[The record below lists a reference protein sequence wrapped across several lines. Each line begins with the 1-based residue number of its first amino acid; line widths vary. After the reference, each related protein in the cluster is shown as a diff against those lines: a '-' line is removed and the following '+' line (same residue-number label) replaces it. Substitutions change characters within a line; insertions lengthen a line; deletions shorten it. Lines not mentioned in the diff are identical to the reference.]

1 LNNLVQLS
9 KPSGIKNINLKKV
22 NLYLA
27 HLVVFLLPFEQKL
40 IPLALILFAFSN
52 LLVHP
57 FHERVHYFK
66 KRKFYIWLFSAFYL
80 AHVIGVL
87 YSDDFSTG
95 LFDLEIKLSLLLVPW
110 VVLTSNVINKY
121 TLPELL
127 RTFLY
132 ATVLAAIVSFVYA
145 GISYFKSG
153 EVQSFYYVYLSYYRH
168 AGYFSIYV
176 NFAIAVLIIF
186 IFHNREKVQI
196 HNYLMLTFLII
207 TVYQLS
213 ARMGIIVLG
222 FLLTY
227 AFSYLIFPKI
237 RFKNPLIALSLV
249 VLFTAGFITI
259 SINYVDRFKGVT
271 ENVKNE
277 ESSSGSRPLLWK
289 YSWELFKEKPLLGY
303 GTGDVSRVMNEKWG
317 KEEFDYAEERH
328 LNAHNQFV
336 QSGVALGLLGL
347 LPLIGMLVIPLLKVN
362 VHSNFIFPLFIF
374 IITMSCLTEAIFERQ
389 DGVVFF
395 ALFNSFLYFT
405 YSD

>member
-1 LNNLVQLS
+1 LIQLS
-9 KPSGIKNINLKKV
+9 KSYAIKNINIKKV

-27 HLVVFLLPFEQKL
+27 HLVVFLLPFEQRL
-40 IPLALILFAFSN
+40 IPWALVLFAATN
-52 LLVHP
+52 VLVHP
-57 FHERVHYFK
+57 FHERVHYYK

-80 AHVIGVL
+80 AHAIGVL
-87 YSDDFSTG
+87 YSDDLSNGF
-95 LFDLEIKLSLLLVPW
+95 FDLEIKLSLLLVPW
-110 VVLTSNVINKY
+110 AVLTSNVINKF

-132 ATVLAAIVSFVYA
+132 ATVLAAAVSFIYA

-153 EVQSFYYVYLSYYRH
+153 EVESFYYVYLSYYRH

-176 NFAIAVLIIF
+176 NFAIAILIIF

-196 HNYLMLTFLII
+196 HNYLMLAFLII

-222 FLLTY
+222 FLMAY

-237 RFKNPLIALSLV
+237 RYKNPLIALFLV
-249 VLFTAGFITI
+249 LLFTVGFIVV
-259 SINYVDRFKGVT
+259 SIKYVDRFKGVT
-271 ENVKNE
+271 ENVMNE

-289 YSWELFKEKPLLGY
+289 YSWELFQEKPFFGY
-303 GTGDVSRVMNEKWG
+303 GTGDVSQAMNDKWEK
-317 KEEFDYAEERH
+317 ENFDYAEERH

-347 LPLIGMLVIPLLKVN
+347 LPLIGMLVIPLFKVN
-362 VHSNFIFPLFIF
+362 IHSNFLFPLFVF

-389 DGVVFF
+389 DGVVFY
-395 ALFNSFLYFT
+395 AIFNAFLYFT

>member
-1 LNNLVQLS
+1 MIQLS
-9 KPSGIKNINLKKV
+9 KSYAIKNINIKKV

-27 HLVVFLLPFEQKL
+27 HLVVFLLPFEQQL
-40 IPLALILFAFSN
+40 IPWVLVLFAATN
-52 LLVHP
+52 VLVHP
-57 FHERVHYFK
+57 FHERVHYYK

-80 AHVIGVL
+80 AHAIGVL
-87 YSDDFSTG
+87 YSDDLSNGF
-95 LFDLEIKLSLLLVPW
+95 FDLEIKLSLLLVPW
-110 VVLTSNVINKY
+110 VILTSNVINKF

-132 ATVLAAIVSFVYA
+132 ATVLAAAVSFIYA

-153 EVQSFYYVYLSYYRH
+153 EVESFYYVYLSYYRH

-176 NFAIAVLIIF
+176 NFAIAILIIF

-196 HNYLMLTFLII
+196 HNYLMLAFLII

-222 FLLTY
+222 FLMAY

-237 RFKNPLIALSLV
+237 RYKNPLIALSLV
-249 VLFTAGFITI
+249 LLFTLGFIVV
-259 SINYVDRFKGVT
+259 SIKYVDRFKGVT
-271 ENVKNE
+271 ENVMNE

-289 YSWELFKEKPLLGY
+289 YSWELFQEKPFFGY
-303 GTGDVSRVMNEKWG
+303 GTGDVSQAMNDKWEK
-317 KEEFDYAEERH
+317 ENFDYAEERH

-347 LPLIGMLVIPLLKVN
+347 LPLIGMLVIPLFKVN
-362 VHSNFIFPLFIF
+362 IHSNFLFPLFVF

-389 DGVVFF
+389 DGVVFY
-395 ALFNSFLYFT
+395 AIFNAFLYFT